1 MTDFVQNTSG
11 AAGYGQYQG
20 GRGGQRHLPGNPA
33 QQDQPVQR
41 GSDRRERGGQAHL
54 LHGDIQEEH
63 WEYQVRETLP
73 KTVVNMCCFVRGK
86 VVWNNSNIVD
96 IADDMTRHRHE
107 YIIGAKIDKQSSV
120 N

>member
-1 MTDFVQNTSG
+1 M
-11 AAGYGQYQG
+11 
-20 GRGGQRHLPGNPA
+20 
-33 QQDQPVQR
+33 
-41 GSDRRERGGQAHL
+41 
-54 LHGDIQEEH
+54 
-63 WEYQVRETLP
+63 RETLP